1 MDNMTLLNF
10 SNIIRQLAE
19 PTIEN
24 FSDEEIVG
32 LLKITSKKTIYKI
45 DEYFSM
51 PTAPNT
57 SIAYIAKGLFRLYM
71 IDQHGN
77 EATHDFTGDNM
88 FMSSYAA
95 IVLNKICPIYVQA
108 LEDSEVYTIS
118 REKLIDLWKND
129 IRWKNIL
136 QKATE
141 YDNLEMRWR
150 EMELLTFDA
159 KTRYEHFLE
168 YFAKYDGRIK
178 LRYIA
183 SYIDVSP
190 ETLSRIRA
198 QN

>member
-1 MDNMTLLNF
+1 MDKITLLNF
-10 SNIIRQLAE
+10 SNMMRQLAE

-24 FSDEEIVG
+24 FSDEEIAD
-32 LLKITSKKTIYKI
+32 LLKIMSKKTIYKI
-45 DEYFSM
+45 DEYFST
-51 PTAPNT
+51 PTTPNT

-95 IVLNKICPIYVQA
+95 IVLNKIYPIYIQA

-118 REKLIDLWKND
+118 REKFIGLWKND
-129 IRWKNIL
+129 MRWKNML
-136 QKATE
+136 QKGTE
-141 YDNLEMRWR
+141 HDNLEMRWR
-150 EMELLTFDA
+150 EMELLLFDA

-168 YFAKYDGRIK
+168 YFLKYDGRIK
-178 LRYIA
+178 LRHIA
-183 SYIDVSP
+183 SYIAVSP

-198 QN
+198 KN